1 MFHDVIVNLRAAA
14 EFAPA
19 NIPLRLTLAQTL
31 LSENLVEDAENE
43 YRNIIE
49 VAPYSTDAKCGLA
62 KVCIAKGDQEMA
74 QKILSDACKEP
85 DVKAEFHLIY
95 SKLLLRMQQ
104 PDEAKI
110 QYQLATAKNEML
122 KEPGL
127 EKLFS

>member
-1 MFHDVIVNLRAAA
+1 MFHDVLVNLRAAA

-31 LSENLVEDAENE
+31 FSENLVEDAENE

-49 VAPYSTDAKCGLA
+49 VAPYSTEAKCGLA

-74 QKILSDACKEP
+74 KRILSDVCKEP
-85 DVKAEFHLIY
+85 DVKPEFHLLY
-95 SKLLLRMQQ
+95 SKLLLRTQQ
-104 PDEAKI
+104 PEEAKI
-110 QYQLATAKNEML
+110 QYQLATTKDERL

-127 EKLFS
+127 EKLFA